1 MNSFYSIRQIVLSF
15 VLVTL
20 LIAVLFWLYL
30 NIQASIQV
38 SATQAK
44 IQLAES
50 LPTKIHVGNH
60 LETHAVGDLSTVI
73 PFKRTLDMPLKGKYL
88 ADLAF
93 QVKTP
98 INVHLDY
105 ETVVEIETVMP
116 LEATT
121 DLIYQKKYLPR
132 FPIKV
137 DIPIKLSV
145 PFKLKRDY
153 NLPIAIDFKG
163 PIYFDFDDRLVLP
176 INIDLKQVLKID
188 DPMTMTRMSTF
199 RATMYN
205 TQRESVANLNMNM
218 DLPLKY
224 IGPKK
229 SEN

>member
-1 MNSFYSIRQIVLSF
+1 MSIFNSVRHIVLSF
-15 VLVTL
+15 VLVVL
-20 LIAVLFWLYL
+20 LIAALFWMYL

-44 IQLAES
+44 IQLADS

-60 LETHAVGDLSTVI
+60 LETHAMGNLSTMI
-73 PFKRTLDMPLKGKYL
+73 PLDRTLNVPLKGKYL

-98 INVHLDY
+98 INIHIDY
-105 ETVVEIETVMP
+105 ETMVEINTVMP

-121 DLIYQKKYLPR
+121 DLIYKGRFLPK

-145 PFKLKRDY
+145 PFKLNRDY
-153 NLPIAIDFKG
+153 NLPIFIDFKG
-163 PIYFDFDDRLVLP
+163 PIVFDFNDRLDLP
-176 INIDLKQVLKID
+176 IKIDLNQVLKID
-188 DPMTMTRMSTF
+188 DPITMTKMSTF

-205 TQRESVANLNMNM
+205 TQRETIANLKMNM

-224 IGPKK
+224 IGP
-229 SEN
+229 